1 MLYCKLFNE
10 FFHNLLGGLRTALY
24 NYLFARKNN
33 GLFILRIEDT
43 DRERLKP
50 ESLPNINESLKWA
63 GLQPD
68 FGPENQKYFL
78 NIILNNIL
86 Y

>member
-1 MLYCKLFNE
+1 MIY
-10 FFHNLLGGLRTALY
+10 LGGLRTALY

-50 ESLPNINESLKWA
+50 ESLPSIIESLRWA
-63 GLQPD
+63 GLEPD
-68 FGPENQKYFL
+68 FGPENQKYIFL
-78 NIILNNIL
+78 IK
-86 Y
+86 